1 MKKITTILMLLMLTC
16 MGAKA
21 GEVTTWTTAGSI
33 VTKDALVASAGSGAR
48 YAFRMPSN
56 TQPGWCGFNSTTGKV
71 DILDVDH
78 LFTLENSTT
87 GGKYWLKRCSNG
99 EYLSGNNAFSA
110 TAGIDLTLTARVP
123 TGVSDYD
130 TGYSNSTPFVSFDN
144 DGGGHYNNGNSN
156 YDFRG
161 GTGGWSVYVTYGP
174 FYLVTINCVDE
185 AGDPIPGQ
193 APIVKIATDGSEV
206 SIAAPEI
213 TDYTAQAGYQ
223 TSVNVNGADE
233 VVSIT
238 YAAAAM
244 NYSVVLKD
252 MPDGTNVTIGGT
264 TVANGDTYQS
274 IGAVSESD
282 VAVTYP
288 AGMGYDHETF
298 SVVIEGT
305 TVTIMRGKLISIGAA
320 TGKFYN
326 GTNEKPITSSN
337 QFLNKWVSTT
347 TAPSLTLSC
356 QAGNMIINNTYPTET
371 KFNLHT
377 DPRNYT
383 LSTDDGYIVRSYSI
397 SAYVTNQGTING
409 TAVSTDANNP
419 TTVNVEGDGATSLVI
434 ANTANPW
441 MYITNFTVLVQ
452 AIPSVPVT
460 YIIQEGGQTIYTSDP
475 VLTALGTMV
484 TELPDNLKRNAWY
497 DYEAFSVNVTAETTT
512 ITVAATAKENQPVK
526 YTEDTT
532 SPYYYNM
539 NIRSKYLVYN
549 STATGEVTLQDTS
562 EPFNPAASWAFVGTP
577 YDGFRLINQD
587 KGTGY
592 NLVYTS
598 VVPGANHGN
607 NNIQFQTVAD
617 AGEKVWLVD
626 TNNSGIVLR
635 MKENQSIYFH
645 HDNGKNFLRT
655 CALGEYPDVHDDA
668 GSTIILT
675 TDKEVLVQLY
685 NLLNEK
691 KDFVGEGLNKY
702 NVSGMTADEFLTLLN
717 NVKSDLDNDNTGN
730 FLNDYNALNAIT
742 IAINQPEANTFLR
755 IKSAH
760 DTYLSGVASTEE
772 AGRLSL
778 TTTTDASTIF
788 FFDGNKLLTYG
799 NGLYANGR
807 EVAALGGEGLN
818 YQFEASTVTIANYAI
833 RFNPDGGVNRFLY
846 AHGTDKNYA
855 DQNQADDANC
865 AFTLEEVTE
874 LPITLRSTDGTNY
887 FATFSAPVNVQISG
901 ASLNTVTNN
910 NKTAAYNTVDTD
922 MLKAG
927 VGVLLSG
934 TSETATA
941 TIITDEVAD
950 ANYGL
955 VSYYAATAGTGDES
969 MLYLGKGKTS
979 GKAGFY
985 KLGVGTTS
993 NGFKAYLSTAAGAKE
1008 GFELE
1013 FAGVTGIDNMQN
1025 GTLNMENG
1033 AVYNLQGQ
1041 RVNKA
1046 QKGVFIQNGKKVV
1059 LK

>member
-21 GEVTTWTTAGSI
+21 QVISKWSSDLVP
-33 VTKDALVASAGSGAR
+33 VTKDAVVASAGSGAR

-56 TQPGWCGFNSTTGKV
+56 TKPGWCDFVNEAGALNDLS
-71 DILDVDH
+71 DAY
-78 LFTLENSTT
+78 LFTIEP
-87 GGKYWLKRCSNG
+87 GYKLKRISDG
-99 EYLSGNNAFSA
+99 QFLSGNAQFNG
-110 TAGIDLTLTARVP
+110 TGIALTLTNRVP
-123 TGVSDYD
+123 TDVKDYD

-144 DGGGHYNNGNSN
+144 ASGAHYNCGNGAGGLQ
-156 YDFRG
+156 FRG
-161 GTGGWSVYVTYGP
+161 GTGGWSVYVAYGP
-174 FYLVTINCVDE
+174 IWKNVTINYMCGDE
-185 AGDPIPGQ
+185 PVQDSKNGYAIGGTVE
-193 APIVKIATDGSEV
+193 APAITGYEIVGATSETINADDQV
-206 SIAAPEI
+206 I
-213 TDYTAQAGYQ
+213 TFTYQ
-223 TSVNVNGADE
+223 K
-233 VVSIT
+233 
-238 YAAAAM
+238 AAM

-274 IGAVSESD
+274 IGAVSKSD

-326 GTNEKPITSSN
+326 GTTEKPITSSN

-377 DPRNYT
+377 DPKNYT
-383 LSTDDGYIVRSYSI
+383 LSTDDGYFVRSYSI

-441 MYITNFTVLVQ
+441 MYITNFTVWVQ

-475 VLTALGTMV
+475 VLTAIGTTI
-484 TELPDNLKRNAWY
+484 TELPDDLKRSAWY

-526 YTEDTT
+526 YTEDAT

-645 HDNGKNFLRT
+645 HDNGQNFLRT
-655 CALGEYPDVHDDA
+655 CALGEYSYVHDDA

-702 NVSGMTADEFLTLLN
+702 SVSGMTADEFLTLLN

-730 FLNDYNALNAIT
+730 FLNDYNALNAVT

-760 DTYLSGVASTEE
+760 GTYLSGVASTDP
-772 AGRLSL
+772 ANRMTL
-778 TTTTDASTIF
+778 TADANANTIF
-788 FFDGNKLLTYG
+788 YFDGNKLLTYG
-799 NGLYANGR
+799 NGLYAKGR
-807 EVAALGGEGLN
+807 DVAAVGVAGLD
-818 YQFEASTVTIANYAI
+818 YEFEASTVAVANYAI
-833 RFNPDGGVNRFLY
+833 RFNPDGGTKRYLY
-846 AHGTDKNYA
+846 AHGTDNNYA
-855 DQNQADDANC
+855 DQHGEDVANC

-901 ASLNTVTNN
+901 ASLNTVTPNS
-910 NKTAAYNTVDTD
+910 KTAAYNTVDTD

-934 TSETATA
+934 TSATATA
-941 TIITDEVAD
+941 TIITEDVAEAD
-950 ANYGL
+950 YGL
-955 VSYYAATAGTGDES
+955 KHYYAATAGTGDES
-969 MLYLGKGKTS
+969 KLYLGKGKTS

-985 KLGVGTTS
+985 KLGEGTTS
-993 NGFKAYLSTAAGAKE
+993 NGFKAYLENSMEFGGAKE

-1013 FAGVTGIDNMQN
+1013 FAGVTGIDNMEN

>member
-21 GEVTTWTTAGSI
+21 QVISKWSSDLVP
-33 VTKDALVASAGSGAR
+33 VTKDAVVASAGSGAR
-48 YAFRMPSN
+48 YAFRMPSK
-56 TQPGWCGFNSTTGKV
+56 TKPGWCDFVNEAGALNDLS
-71 DILDVDH
+71 DAY
-78 LFTLENSTT
+78 LFTIEP
-87 GGKYWLKRCSNG
+87 GYKLKRISDG
-99 EYLSGNNAFSA
+99 QFLSGNAQFNG
-110 TAGIDLTLTARVP
+110 TGIALTLTNRIP
-123 TGVSDYD
+123 KEGTNPVSDYD
-130 TGYSNSTPFVSFDN
+130 TGYSEATPFVSFDN
-144 DGGGHYNNGNSN
+144 ASGAHYNCGNGAGGLQ
-156 YDFRG
+156 FRG
-161 GTGGWSVYVTYGP
+161 GTGGWSVYVAYGP
-174 FYLVTINCVDE
+174 IWKNVTINYMCGDE
-185 AGDPIPGQ
+185 PVQDSKNGYAIGGTVE
-193 APIVKIATDGSEV
+193 APAITGYEIVGATSETINADDQV
-206 SIAAPEI
+206 I
-213 TDYTAQAGYQ
+213 TFTYQ
-223 TSVNVNGADE
+223 K
-233 VVSIT
+233 
-238 YAAAAM
+238 AAM

-264 TVANGDTYQS
+264 TVANGDTYQT

-288 AGMGYDHETF
+288 AGMGYDNETF

-305 TVTIMRGKLISIGAA
+305 TVTIIRGKLISIGAA

-326 GTNEKPITSSN
+326 GTTEKPITSSN

-475 VLTALGTMV
+475 VLTALGTV
-484 TELPDNLKRNAWY
+484 TELPDNLKRSAWY

-539 NIRSKYLVYN
+539 NIRSQYLVFDETN
-549 STATGEVTLQDTS
+549 EDKVKLQATS
-562 EPFNPAASWAFVGTP
+562 EPFNPNASWAFIGNP
-577 YDGFRLINQD
+577 YDGFRVINQTH
-587 KGTGY
+587 GASNVLT
-592 NLVYTS
+592 YTTVS
-598 VVPGANHGN
+598 MSRPTTH
-607 NNIQFQTVAD
+607 NIQFQTGAE
-617 AGEKVWLVD
+617 AEAKTWLID
-626 TNNSGIVLR
+626 TNNTGIVLR
-635 MKENQSIYFH
+635 MKENQNIYFH
-645 HDNGKNFLRT
+645 HENGNDKYLRT
-655 CALGEYPDVHDDA
+655 CSNSEWSAVHNDA

-685 NLLNEK
+685 NVLNEK

-702 NVSGMTADEFLTLLN
+702 SVSGMTADEFLTLLN

-730 FLNDYNALNAIT
+730 FLNDYNALNAVT
-742 IAINQPEANTFLR
+742 FSINQPEANTFLR

-760 DTYLSGVASTEE
+760 DTYLSGVASTVE

-807 EVAALGGEGLN
+807 AVADLGGEGLN
-818 YQFEASTVTIANYAI
+818 YQFEASTVAVAKYAI
-833 RFNPDGGVNRFLY
+833 RFNPDGGTNRFLY

-855 DQNQADDANC
+855 DQQGSDAANC

-874 LPITLRSTDGTNY
+874 LPITLRSTDNVNY
-887 FATFSAPVNVQISG
+887 FATFSAPVNVRISD

-934 TSETATA
+934 TSATATA
-941 TIITDEVAD
+941 TIITDEVPDAD
-950 ANYGL
+950 YGL
-955 VSYYAATAGTGDES
+955 VKYYAATAGTGDES

-985 KLGVGTTS
+985 KLGEGTSS

-1013 FAGVTGIDNMQN
+1013 FAGVTGIDNMEN